1 MIFCFTALA
10 IGSAWYVVAAAA
22 IADVAMIAGAGMSIY
37 SGYQANSAAR
47 ESARMQESASE
58 AAANAQ
64 RMAAQAQQQQLNDQA
79 ELANLQAGIEQK
91 KAAQAQEQGE
101 MEAARRSRL
110 LAYDIGNAYAQ
121 WAGNGLLVDTS
132 NDSLGELLTNNA
144 REAGQDIGII
154 KTNTANAVWEHEMN
168 RTSALMSAASYR
180 NQAANA
186 GLIGEANAGAT
197 LLSGQAQAYATRQA
211 GLTALYQG
219 WGSGI
224 SMFGSWAGGVVS
236 AGGLGKMAGGVGGG
250 AGGTVGRTGGSVYG
264 VNYGA
269 YDNAAALGFGLR
281 P

>member
-219 WGSGI
+219 WGNGI

-236 AGGLGKMAGGVGGG
+236 AGGGLGSLGGKAGG
-250 AGGTVGRTGGSVYG
+250 AGASTAFSRGGSDVYSG
-264 VNYGA
+264 GRLYSPTV
-269 YDNAAALGFGLR
+269 FK
-281 P
+281 

>member
-64 RMAAQAQQQQLNDQA
+64 RMAAAAQAQQLNDQA
-79 ELANLQAGIEQK
+79 ELANLQADIEHK
-91 KAAQAQEQGE
+91 KSVQAQEQGE

-168 RTSALMSAASYR
+168 RTSALMSAESYR
-180 NQAANA
+180 SQAANA

-236 AGGLGKMAGGVGGG
+236 AGGGLGSLGGKAGG
-250 AGGTVGRTGGSVYG
+250 AGASTAFSRGGSDVYSG
-264 VNYGA
+264 GRLYSPTV
-269 YDNAAALGFGLR
+269 FK
-281 P
+281 

>member
-64 RMAAQAQQQQLNDQA
+64 RMAAAAQAQQLNDQA
-79 ELANLQAGIEQK
+79 ELANLQADIEHK
-91 KAAQAQEQGE
+91 KSAQAQEQGE

-168 RTSALMSAASYR
+168 RTSALMSAASLR
-180 NQAANA
+180 SQAGSALA
-186 GLIGEANAGAT
+186 VGEANAGAT

-236 AGGLGKMAGGVGGG
+236 AGGGLGSLGGKAGG
-250 AGGTVGRTGGSVYG
+250 AGASTAFSRGGSDVYSG
-264 VNYGA
+264 GRLYSPTV
-269 YDNAAALGFGLR
+269 FK
-281 P
+281 

>member
-64 RMAAQAQQQQLNDQA
+64 RMAAAAQAQQLNDQA
-79 ELANLQAGIEQK
+79 ELANLQADIEHK
-91 KAAQAQEQGE
+91 KSAQAQEQGE

-236 AGGLGKMAGGVGGG
+236 AGGGLGSLGGKAGG
-250 AGGTVGRTGGSVYG
+250 AGASTAFSRGGSDVYSG
-264 VNYGA
+264 GRLYSSTV
-269 YDNAAALGFGLR
+269 FK
-281 P
+281 

>member
-64 RMAAQAQQQQLNDQA
+64 RMAAAAQAQQLNDQA
-79 ELANLQAGIEQK
+79 ELANLQADIEHK
-91 KAAQAQEQGE
+91 KSAQAQEQGE

-168 RTSALMSAASYR
+168 RTSALMSAASLR
-180 NQAANA
+180 SQAGSALA
-186 GLIGEANAGAT
+186 VGEANAGAT

-236 AGGLGKMAGGVGGG
+236 AGGGLGSLGGKAGG
-250 AGGTVGRTGGSVYG
+250 AGASTAFSRGGSDIYSGGRLYSPTV
-264 VNYGA
+264 
-269 YDNAAALGFGLR
+269 FK
-281 P
+281 

>member
-10 IGSAWYVVAAAA
+10 LGGAWTWGTLALAAV
-22 IADVAMIAGAGMSIY
+22 ADVAMLGAAGMSIY

-64 RMAAQAQQQQLNDQA
+64 RMAAAAQAQQLNDQA
-79 ELANLQAGIEQK
+79 ELANLQADIEHK
-91 KAAQAQEQGE
+91 KSAQAQEQGE

-168 RTSALMSAASYR
+168 RTSALMSAASLR
-180 NQAANA
+180 SQAGSALA
-186 GLIGEANAGAT
+186 VGEANAGAT

-236 AGGLGKMAGGVGGG
+236 AGGGLGSLGGKAGG
-250 AGGTVGRTGGSVYG
+250 AGASTSFSRGGSDIYSGGRLYSPTV
-264 VNYGA
+264 
-269 YDNAAALGFGLR
+269 FK
-281 P
+281 

>member
-22 IADVAMIAGAGMSIY
+22 IVDVAMMAGAGMSIY

-47 ESARMQESASE
+47 ESERMQEFASE

-64 RMAAQAQQQQLNDQA
+64 RMAAQAQQQRLNDQA
-79 ELANLQAGIEQK
+79 ELANLQAGIEKK

-168 RTSALMSAASYR
+168 RTSALMSAESYR
-180 NQAANA
+180 SQAANA

-236 AGGLGKMAGGVGGG
+236 AGGGLGSLGGKAGG
-250 AGGTVGRTGGSVYG
+250 AGASTAFSRGGSDVYSG
-264 VNYGA
+264 GRLYSPTV
-269 YDNAAALGFGLR
+269 FK
-281 P
+281 

>member
-22 IADVAMIAGAGMSIY
+22 IADVAMMAGAGMSIY

-64 RMAAQAQQQQLNDQA
+64 RMAAAAQAQQLNDQA
-79 ELANLQAGIEQK
+79 ELANLQADIEHK
-91 KAAQAQEQGE
+91 KSAQAQEQGE

-168 RTSALMSAASYR
+168 RTSALMSAASLR
-180 NQAANA
+180 SQAGSALA
-186 GLIGEANAGAT
+186 VGEANAGAT

-236 AGGLGKMAGGVGGG
+236 AGGGLGSLGGKAGG
-250 AGGTVGRTGGSVYG
+250 AGASTAFSRGGSDIYSGGRLYSPTV
-264 VNYGA
+264 
-269 YDNAAALGFGLR
+269 FK
-281 P
+281 

>member
-22 IADVAMIAGAGMSIY
+22 IADVAMMAGAGMSIY

-64 RMAAQAQQQQLNDQA
+64 RMAAAAQAQQLNDQA
-79 ELANLQAGIEQK
+79 ELANLQADIEHK
-91 KAAQAQEQGE
+91 KSAQAQEQGE

-168 RTSALMSAASYR
+168 RTSALMSAASLR
-180 NQAANA
+180 SQAGSALA
-186 GLIGEANAGAT
+186 VGEANAGAT

-236 AGGLGKMAGGVGGG
+236 AGGGLGSLGGKAGG
-250 AGGTVGRTGGSVYG
+250 AGASTSFSRGGSDIYSGGRLYSPTV
-264 VNYGA
+264 
-269 YDNAAALGFGLR
+269 FK
-281 P
+281 

>member
-79 ELANLQAGIEQK
+79 ELANLQADIEHK
-91 KAAQAQEQGE
+91 KSAQAQEQGE

-236 AGGLGKMAGGVGGG
+236 AGGGLGSLGGKAGG
-250 AGGTVGRTGGSVYG
+250 AGASTAFSRGGSDVYSG
-264 VNYGA
+264 GRLYSPTV
-269 YDNAAALGFGLR
+269 FK
-281 P
+281 